1 MAIEQTRR
9 SASGVQLAEVVAA
22 IALAADLGLGQP
34 LEHVLRSCAIA
45 TRFAEHLGVS
55 DEERATTYWVTL
67 FVAAGCT
74 GVSFELA
81 KIFGDDIAFRADLGT
96 VTSPL
101 GFLQVALGRAG
112 GDASIFKKTAVRA
125 GLLATKMKTV
135 EQAIF
140 AHCAI
145 STRLAEKVGLGDSVC
160 SALEQSFARWDGK
173 GLPRGLRGTDI
184 VLPVR
189 IVAIADTLEVLHRER
204 GIDGAK
210 AGLANLGGV
219 LLDPSLVESCSA
231 IAQDLIDAVDG
242 DSSWGA
248 IVALP
253 PNRTLT
259 DRELDDALE
268 LLADYADL
276 KSPWFSG
283 HSRGVASLAEG
294 AARHAGLPEPDATS
308 LRRAALL
315 HDIGRNGVP
324 NTIWDKAGPLT
335 DDERERVRLHS
346 YYTGRVLHRAGRLA
360 TLAQIGS
367 AAHERANG
375 GGYPRAIAGETI
387 PALGRILECAD
398 VYVAM
403 CEDRPHRPA
412 PGKDAAAQ
420 ELRRAARA
428 GELDGTAVDAVLAAA
443 GHVVRSRPSAP
454 AGLTPREVEVLEL
467 AARGATTKQVASRL
481 GITPKTAGNHIERI
495 YTKIGVSSRAEAALF
510 AMQNGLLRALES

>member
-1 MAIEQTRR
+1 MAIEQTREA
-9 SASGVQLAEVVAA
+9 ASGVQLAEVVSA

-55 DEERATTYWVTL
+55 EDDRTTTYWVSL

-81 KIFGDDIAFRADLGT
+81 KIFGDDVSFRAGLGSL
-96 VTSPL
+96 TSPL
-101 GFLQVALGRAG
+101 AYLQFVLGRAG
-112 GDASIFKKTAVRA
+112 GDASIVKKTAVRA

-140 AHCAI
+140 AHCVI
-145 STRLAEKVGLGDSVC
+145 STRLAEKVGLGESVT
-160 SALEQSFARWDGK
+160 SALMQSFARWDGK
-173 GLPRGLRGTDI
+173 GIPRGLRGTDV

-189 IVAIADTLEVLHRER
+189 IIAIADTLEVLHRER
-204 GIDGAK
+204 GIDGAI
-210 AGLANLGGV
+210 AGLGKLGGI
-219 LLDPSLVESCSA
+219 LLDPSLVKQCSA
-231 IAQDLIDAVDG
+231 IAQDLVDAVDG
-242 DSSWGA
+242 DSSWDA
-248 IVALP
+248 IIAAP

-283 HSRGVASLAEG
+283 HSRGVASLAE
-294 AARHAGLPEPDATS
+294 AAALHAGLPQRDVTS

-324 NTIWDKAGPLT
+324 NSIWDKPGPLT
-335 DDERERVRLHS
+335 DDERERVRLHA

-360 TLAQIGS
+360 ELEQIGS
-367 AAHERANG
+367 GAHERAG
-375 GGYPRAIAGETI
+375 GSGYPRSIAGETI
-387 PALGRILECAD
+387 PLLGRILECAD
-398 VYVAM
+398 VYTAM

-412 PGKDAAAQ
+412 PGRDAAAQ
-420 ELRRAARA
+420 ELRRAARS
-428 GELDGTAVDAVLAAA
+428 GELDGAAVDAVLAAA
-443 GHVVRSRPSAP
+443 GHAVRSRPSAP

-467 AARGATTKQVASRL
+467 AARGATTKLVASRL

-510 AMQNGLLRALES
+510 AMQNGLLRPLDP